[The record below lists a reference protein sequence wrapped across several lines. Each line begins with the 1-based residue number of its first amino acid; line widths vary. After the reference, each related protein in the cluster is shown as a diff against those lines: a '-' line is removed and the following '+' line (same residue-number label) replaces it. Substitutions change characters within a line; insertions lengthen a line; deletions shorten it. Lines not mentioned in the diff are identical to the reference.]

1 MKNIKTCII
10 LLGCILL
17 GLQAAGQET
26 VRLDLASTIRM
37 ANDSSLTAFRNRNMY
52 LKGYWEHQTFK
63 ANRLPLLSLDL
74 SPAQYYRYITPRYDS
89 QEDMDVYREQQ
100 MFSAGGAL
108 KLQQN
113 LDITGGTFYV
123 ESALER
129 MYNSGETRYSQ
140 FSSIPVRIGYSQE
153 LIGFNA
159 LKWEKKIEPLKFEKV
174 KKEFLYNSE
183 MVSEEAVT
191 YFFNVAMAQ
200 LDYEMALKQVESSDT
215 LYKIGMQR
223 HKIAAI
229 SKADLLTLELDM
241 VIARNS
247 LENSR
252 ISLKRATFA
261 LASFLNLEK
270 DIKIE
275 VELPERPG
283 ELVIPM
289 ETALEMAMANS
300 PSLLEHQQ
308 TILEAEREV
317 SRTKA
322 ESYLNASVNLS
333 VGFNQVADNLKNAYR
348 HPLQQDIISVNLNVP
363 IVDWGVRKGR
373 HNMAKN
379 DLNVAEISA
388 RQKEAGLEE
397 EVFITVEDFNIQKG
411 LIGSAEEALKLADM
425 AYAQTMQRFMIGK
438 ADVNSMAMALS
449 RKQEAQRN
457 WLHTLQNYW
466 LNYYK
471 IRRLTLYDFEAGA
484 SLSEMFD
491 YSSIIY

>member
-1 MKNIKTCII
+1 MKNRKTYII

-17 GLQAAGQET
+17 YLQAAAQGT
-26 VRLDLASTIRM
+26 VRLDLGTAIRM
-37 ANDSSLTAFRNRNMY
+37 ANDSSLMAFRNRNMY

-63 ANRLPLLSLDL
+63 ANRLPTLSMDL
-74 SPAQYYRYITPRYDS
+74 SPAQYNRYITSRYDS
-89 QEDMDVYREQQ
+89 QKDMDVYREQQ

-108 KLQQN
+108 KLKQN

-129 MYNSGETRYSQ
+129 MYNSGDTRYSQ

-153 LIGFNA
+153 LIGFNT

-215 LYKIGMQR
+215 LYNIGMQR

-241 VIARNS
+241 VNARNS

-252 ISLKRATFA
+252 IRLKRATFA
-261 LASFLNLEK
+261 LASFLNMDK
-270 DIKIE
+270 DTRIE
-275 VELPERPG
+275 VDLPNRPG

-289 ETALEMAMANS
+289 AKALEMAKVNN
-300 PSLLEHQQ
+300 PSLIAQQQ

-333 VGFNQVADNLKNAYR
+333 VGFNQVADNIKNAYR
-348 HPLQQDIISVNLNVP
+348 HPLQQDIIAVNLSIP

-373 HNMAKN
+373 YNMAKN
-379 DLNVAEISA
+379 DLNVAEITA
-388 RQKEAGLEE
+388 RQEEISIEE
-397 EVFITVEDFNIQKG
+397 EVFITVEDFNIQKD
-411 LIGSAEEALKLADM
+411 LICSAEEALQLADM
-425 AYAQTMQRFMIGK
+425 AYTQTMQRFMIGK
-438 ADVNSMAMALS
+438 ADVNSMTMALN
-449 RKQEAQRN
+449 RRQEAQRN
-457 WLHTLQNYW
+457 WLQTLQNYW
-466 LNYYK
+466 QNYYK
-471 IRRLTLYDFEAGA
+471 IRRLTLYDFEAGL